1 MYTILAA
8 YALGSLCA
16 QAITCA
22 VTARH
27 ATKDT
32 PEGVVPDGI
41 TVLRPVSGL
50 HPGIEDTIKSSFGLT
65 GCPHEVIFCISDAN
79 DPAIPLVQAALA
91 AHPQHDAKL
100 LIGLDESSFNPKID
114 NLQKGWAAAKY
125 ERVLMVDSNVR
136 LAPDTLC
143 VAEGLR
149 QQQDVGLVSSP
160 PLAVEPEGF
169 AAELETA
176 FLNSHQ
182 LRWQLFSDALGYGFA
197 QGKLL
202 YLRKEQLGN
211 MGLDA
216 LTVEYAEDAAATKV
230 IRRQNMR
237 VVLMLPPVSQ
247 IVGRRRLKSIWGR
260 QERWAQLRWN
270 SFSVQY
276 LAEIF
281 SGAFLPF
288 VAAAIAF
295 GWWALAFAAVW
306 YLIEIL
312 MIRRCGWHLSLK
324 QALCLPL
331 RDVLLPVVWVIGL
344 IKRTYEWNGHIIRLS
359 RAGPDQN

>member
-8 YALGSLCA
+8 YAIGSLIA
-16 QAITCA
+16 QGVTCA

-27 ATKDT
+27 ANKRV
-32 PEGVVPDGI
+32 PAGIAPDGI

-50 HPGIEDTIKSSFGLT
+50 HPGIEDTIASSFTLE
-65 GCPHEVIFCISDAN
+65 GCPHEVIFCISDPH

-91 AHPQHDAKL
+91 AHPDQDAKL
-100 LIGLDESSFNPKID
+100 LVGLDEASFNPKID

-125 ERVLMVDSNVR
+125 EKVLMVDSNVR
-136 LAPDTLC
+136 LSPDTLL

-149 QQQDVGLVSSP
+149 QQQDVGLVTSP
-160 PLAVEPEGF
+160 PLAVAPEGL

-182 LRWQLFSDALGYGFA
+182 LRWQLFADALGYGFA

-211 MGLDA
+211 MGLNA
-216 LTVEYAEDAAATKV
+216 LTVEYAEDAASTKV
-230 IRRQNMR
+230 IRRQGMR

-247 IVGRRRLKSIWGR
+247 IVGKRKLRGIWGR

-270 SFSVQY
+270 SFSTQY

-295 GWWALAFAAVW
+295 GWWALAFAALW
-306 YLIEIL
+306 YLIEIV
-312 MIRRCGWHLSLK
+312 MIRRCGWHLNAV
-324 QALCLPL
+324 QVACLPV
-331 RDVLLPVVWVIGL
+331 RDLLLPVIWVIGL
-344 IKRTYEWNGHIIRLS
+344 LKRTYEWNGHIIRLS
-359 RAGPDQN
+359 REGPNQG